1 MHLIYGMMLQIL
13 FVTRFTQKKGAKAS
27 IATDLGDYDEYL
39 VEKIYD
45 SDILFE
51 KLIMM

>member
-13 FVTRFTQKKGAKAS
+13 FVTRFTQKKGPRQALQ
-27 IATDLGDYDEYL
+27 TDLGDYDEYL

-45 SDILFE
+45 SDIL
-51 KLIMM
+51 L